1 MTASQRVCQTTNI
14 VSEVAPP
21 TRRARSNATQLLMN
35 AKIGVHALRTVLGGV
50 ISVQVDFVVAK
61 IPTRVRKFFNAREKL
76 GHFILT
82 LRNLEFSRKRKFLK
96 ESILCV

>member
-35 AKIGVHALRTVLGGV
+35 AKIGVHVLRTVLKGV
-50 ISVQVDFVVAK
+50 ISVQVVFVVAK
-61 IPTRVRKFFNAREKL
+61 MPCRTRTLFNVRETSENFRFTIIIMEL
-76 GHFILT
+76 
-82 LRNLEFSRKRKFLK
+82 
-96 ESILCV
+96 

>member
-1 MTASQRVCQTTNI
+1 ML
-14 VSEVAPP
+14 VAAIL
-21 TRRARSNATQLLMN
+21 THRAFSSATQLLMN
-35 AKIGVHALRTVLGGV
+35 AKTGVPAFRNVLKGV

-61 IPTRVRKFFNAREKL
+61 IPTRIQKFFNAREKL